1 MVELADTRDLEINF
15 IHNLSAL
22 IRNFRSR
29 ISLIKQ
35 VITNCKKVS
44 VCVRSRVMI
53 IEAVFRNLI
62 NLHGSLTCGDIG
74 FGDGELN

>member
-1 MVELADTRDLEINF
+1 MVDPTDLEIISF
-15 IHNLSAL
+15 IILSAL
-22 IRNFRSR
+22 IRKFRSR

-62 NLHGSLTCGDIG
+62 NLHGSLTYGDVS

>member
-1 MVELADTRDLEINF
+1 MVELVDTRDLEMNF

-22 IRNFRSR
+22 IRKFRSR

-35 VITNCKKVS
+35 VITNRKKVS

-62 NLHGSLTCGDIG
+62 NLHGSLTYGDVS